1 MTDTKPSAE
10 ELEALLRLQDVENSI
25 RRLEHRL
32 NELPEQA
39 ALDAS
44 LETSAGLREERDG
57 HRVDLDLVEGEMR
70 KLEGEID
77 LLEQRRSAEQRRLYG
92 GEITNP
98 RELQAVRA
106 EIESVDNRIEGLEER
121 LLDVLERREALVGS
135 VDALTEREKDLQEEQ
150 TDLTAARDDAAQEI
164 LAELGELRVSADRER
179 EQVPDDIL
187 GQYDAKK
194 KRHAGVGVGALSS
207 GICTAC
213 RMELTALEVNDL
225 RNGPPLSTCPQCQR
239 LIVVD

>member
-1 MTDTKPSAE
+1 MTDTEPSPE
-10 ELEALLRLQDVENSI
+10 ELEALLRLQDLENAI

-44 LETSAGLREERDG
+44 SEASASVRQERDSC
-57 HRVDLDLVEGEMR
+57 RVDLDLVEGEMR

-77 LLEQRRSAEQRRLYG
+77 LLQQRRSAEQERLYG

-106 EIESVDNRIEGLEER
+106 EIESVDRRIEGFEER
-121 LLDVLERREALVGS
+121 LLDVLERREELVTSIEALS
-135 VDALTEREKDLQEEQ
+135 EREKALQEEQ
-150 TDLTAARDDAAQEI
+150 ADLTSARDEAAQGI
-164 LAELGELRVSADRER
+164 LAELAEHRVSADRER
-179 EQVPDDIL
+179 EAIPADVL
-187 GQYDAKK
+187 SEYDAKK
-194 KRHAGVGVGALSS
+194 QRHTGVGVGALRS

-213 RMELTALEVNDL
+213 RMELTALEINDL
-225 RNGPPLSTCPQCQR
+225 RNGPPLGHCPQCQR